1 MAAVSARM
9 ALSKN
14 RKAICVT
21 LQLDTLWFGFS
32 EIDKRDYFK
41 KPFLFKESNR

>member
-9 ALSKN
+9 ALSKK

-21 LQLDTLWFGFS
+21 LQLNTLWFGFS
-32 EIDKRDYFK
+32 EIDKREYFK
-41 KPFLFKESNR
+41 KPFLYKESNI